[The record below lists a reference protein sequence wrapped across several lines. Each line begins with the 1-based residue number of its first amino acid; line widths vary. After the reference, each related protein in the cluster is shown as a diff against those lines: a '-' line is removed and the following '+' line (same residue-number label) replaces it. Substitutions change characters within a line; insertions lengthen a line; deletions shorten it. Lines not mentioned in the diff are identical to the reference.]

1 MKSGRCGRS
10 RNAGRTRSEKEKH
23 NFDEFWWSGMNL
35 AGKILI
41 GWVFLLLYALTRLTM
56 WAFMKRREK

>member
-1 MKSGRCGRS
+1 
-10 RNAGRTRSEKEKH
+10 
-23 NFDEFWWSGMNL
+23 MNL